1 MCEYFIIILT
11 SLLAQQSVV
20 EVAQTFKS
28 QGA

>member
-11 SLLAQQSVV
+11 SLLTEHSVV